1 MKTTALRIYGENDL
15 RLETFELPAM
25 RDDEIV
31 ASVVADSLCMS
42 SYKAAIQGPNHKR
55 VPRDVH
61 QNPTIIGHEFCGEI
75 IHVGKKWAGRFASGQ
90 RYAIQPALNY
100 PDRPDAIG
108 YTYRTI
114 GGNAT
119 YIVIPNEVIERGCL
133 LPYHGDAF
141 FYGSLAEPLSC
152 VASAFHSNY
161 HTEKCVYAHKM
172 GIVEGGKVA
181 ILAGV
186 GPMGLAAIDYCVHC
200 ERRPKLLVVT
210 DIDDARLARAQCVL
224 TPAEAKRFG
233 VDLHYVNTAKAP
245 DPVAALRAFTGGMG
259 FDDVFVFAPVPA
271 VFQQGDGILGF
282 DGCMNFF
289 AGPSDQKLSA
299 FINLY
304 NIHYSATHVMGS
316 TGANTADM
324 EECIAM
330 MEKGLLN
337 PAILVTHIGGLTAAR
352 EATLHLPTI
361 PGGKKLIYN
370 FLDLELTALED
381 FPERGKTNPLFARL
395 AQIVSANQGLWC
407 SEAERFLLEHAPRIG

>member
-1 MKTTALRIYGENDL
+1 MKTTALRIYGEHDL
-15 RLETFELPAM
+15 RLETFELPEM
-25 RDDEIV
+25 RDDEIL
-31 ASVVADSLCMS
+31 ACVVSDSLCMS

-55 VPRDVH
+55 VPGDVE

-75 IHVGKKWAGRFASGQ
+75 VRVGKKWADRFEPGQ

-119 YIVIPNEVIERGCL
+119 YIVIPNEVMERGCL
-133 LPYHGDAF
+133 LPYRGEAF
-141 FYGSLAEPLSC
+141 FQGSLAEPLSC

-161 HTEKCVYAHKM
+161 HTEKCVYAHRM
-172 GIVEGGKVA
+172 GIVEGGSVA

-186 GPMGLAAIDYCVHC
+186 GPMGLAAVDYCIHC
-200 ERRPKLLVVT
+200 ERRPQLLVVT
-210 DIDDARLARAQCVL
+210 DIDDARLARAEQVL
-224 TPAEAKRFG
+224 SPAEAKRFG
-233 VDLHYVNTAKAP
+233 VELRYMNTAKMP
-245 DPVAALRAFTGGMG
+245 DPVAALRAATRGRG

-289 AGPSDQKLSA
+289 AGPSDPTLSA
-299 FINLY
+299 PVNLY

-316 TGANTADM
+316 TGANTADL

-352 EATLHLPTI
+352 HATLNLPSI

-370 FLDLELTALED
+370 FLDLELTAISD
-381 FPERGKTNPLFARL
+381 FAEKGKTVPLFADL
-395 AQIVSANQGLWC
+395 AQIVAANQGLWC
-407 SEAERFLLEHAPRIG
+407 AEAERFLLAHGPRIA